1 MKLWSTCGLILK
13 DMWSI
18 SFMRDVFREFV
29 GTTLFLFTSLSSV
42 VLWPYSGPQSWDTL
56 TEDPQVTMESLHECT
71 PDPLPVSLAFGASIT
86 LTSVCLDGVH
96 LNPAVTLALVVG
108 LRVSPWR
115 AALYIGAQ
123 LLGALTACGLL
134 LAIAPAPLRSNLGIN
149 ERAEETEET
158 IKSPLMKDKA
168 ALTFFLCVAHSQLAS
183 GVHLYQAFSVEM
195 AVTFQLVLSVLTV
208 THPRSAFLS
217 LAPAALG
224 LSVTLGHLIAI
235 GFTGCGMNP
244 ARSFGPAVL
253 TMNFENHWVYWAGP
267 CVGAMLAWLLHD
279 LILYPRW
286 TGLSDWH
293 MEFKQVFFAAPSK
306 QPRSPESN
314 TEI

>member
-1 MKLWSTCGLILK
+1 MKLLSMFGLIMK
-13 DMWSI
+13 DMWSF
-18 SFMRDVFREFV
+18 SLLRDVFREFV

-42 VLWPYSGPQSWDTL
+42 VLWPHFGPQSWDTI
-56 TEDPQVTMESLHECT
+56 TADPLVTMESLHECT
-71 PDPLPVSLAFGASIT
+71 PDPLHVSLAFGASVA
-86 LTSVCLDGVH
+86 LTCVCLGGVH
-96 LNPAVTLALVVG
+96 LNPALTLALVAG

-115 AALYIGAQ
+115 AALYVGAQ
-123 LLGALTACGLL
+123 LLGALTACSLL
-134 LAIAPAPLRSNLGIN
+134 LGIAPAPLRSNLGIN
-149 ERAEETEET
+149 E
-158 IKSPLMKDKA
+158 
-168 ALTFFLCVAHSQLAS
+168 LAS

-208 THPRSAFLS
+208 THPKSAFLS
-217 LAPAALG
+217 LAPAVLG

-253 TMNFENHWVYWAGP
+253 TLNFENHWVYWAGP
-267 CVGAMLAWLLHD
+267 CVGAVLAWLLYD
-279 LILYPRW
+279 LLLYPRW
-286 TGLSDWH
+286 TSLSDWL
-293 MEFKQVFFAAPSK
+293 MEFRQVFLTAPSK

>member
-1 MKLWSTCGLILK
+1 MKLWSTFGLILK

-18 SFMRDVFREFV
+18 SFLRDVFREFV

-42 VLWPYSGPQSWDTL
+42 VLWPHFGSQSWDTI
-56 TEDPQVTMESLHECT
+56 TADPLVTMESLHECT
-71 PDPLPVSLAFGASIT
+71 PDPLHVSLAFGASVA
-86 LTSVCLDGVH
+86 LTCVCLGGVH
-96 LNPAVTLALVVG
+96 LNPAVTLALVAG
-108 LRVSPWR
+108 LRVSPWQ
-115 AALYIGAQ
+115 AVLYVGAQ
-123 LLGALTACGLL
+123 LLGALTACSLL
-134 LAIAPAPLRSNLGIN
+134 LGIAPASLRSNLGIN
-149 ERAEETEET
+149 E
-158 IKSPLMKDKA
+158 
-168 ALTFFLCVAHSQLAS
+168 LAS

-208 THPRSAFLS
+208 THPKSAFLS
-217 LAPAALG
+217 LAPAVLG

-267 CVGAMLAWLLHD
+267 CVGAMLAWLLYD
-279 LILYPRW
+279 LLLYPRW
-286 TGLSDWH
+286 TSLSDWLV
-293 MEFKQVFFAAPSK
+293 EFRQVFLTAPSK

>member
-1 MKLWSTCGLILK
+1 MKLWSTFGLIMK

-18 SFMRDVFREFV
+18 SFLRDVFREFV

-42 VLWPYSGPQSWDTL
+42 VLWPHFGPQSWDTISA
-56 TEDPQVTMESLHECT
+56 DPLVTMEPLHECT
-71 PDPLPVSLAFGASIT
+71 PDPLHVSLTFGASVA
-86 LTSVCLDGVH
+86 LTCVCLGGVH
-96 LNPAVTLALVVG
+96 LNPAMTLALVAG

-115 AALYIGAQ
+115 AVLYVGAQ

-134 LAIAPAPLRSNLGIN
+134 LGIAPAPLRSNLGIN
-149 ERAEETEET
+149 E
-158 IKSPLMKDKA
+158 
-168 ALTFFLCVAHSQLAS
+168 LAS

-195 AVTFQLVLSVLTV
+195 AVTFQLILSVLTV
-208 THPRSAFLS
+208 THPKSAFLS
-217 LAPAALG
+217 LAPAVLG

-253 TMNFENHWVYWAGP
+253 TLNFENHWVYWAGP
-267 CVGAMLAWLLHD
+267 CVGAILAWLLYD
-279 LILYPRW
+279 LLLYPRW
-286 TGLSDWH
+286 TNLSDWL
-293 MEFKQVFFAAPSK
+293 MEFRQVFLTAPSK